1 MAETGHLE
9 ATLAELETRRARIDA
24 AIAEIR
30 MMLGQPAGDSGAPGP
45 GSPSPPG
52 GGVPASDAF
61 LGLSIPEATKKH
73 LTAVRKALPT
83 KAIMLALEAGGLR
96 KSAYNTIYGVLRRRE
111 VVIGDIINVKGD
123 WALAEWYPGHVRNK
137 GKNQKS
143 TTDEPE
149 PEAAPKDK
157 DKDGNAKAAA
167 SH

>member
-30 MMLGQPAGDSGAPGP
+30 MMLGQPAGDSGA
-45 GSPSPPG
+45 
-52 GGVPASDAF
+52 PASDAF